1 MDHSEAPLLLIADRD
16 PQTYVDDVESNSD
29 PGLRN
34 FRRATKDTSLGIGS
48 LKGK

>member
-16 PQTYVDDVESNSD
+16 PQTYVDDVENNPRQS
-29 PGLRN
+29 
-34 FRRATKDTSLGIGS
+34 TKDTSLGIGS